1 MSPLPR
7 AIAPI
12 AAFATVVACAP
23 LIVASDAWL
32 NFIVLVLFGALM
44 AQAWNVL
51 AGFGGQFSFGHAV
64 FFGTG
69 AYAMAVLQVRFGVNA
84 WVALPMALAAGAAVG
99 IFIGALTFR
108 YGLRGSYFALATLAF
123 AEIFRILANTFQFT
137 GAGAGLQIPLTGSA
151 AALQFDARAGYLY
164 VVLAFV
170 VVGLAVS
177 TWLKQSRFGAWLQ
190 AVRDNEEA
198 AQALGVDAYRVK
210 LGAIAIS
217 GALMAAAGAFY
228 VQYLHYI
235 DPALAYGPHY
245 SVEALVGAL
254 VGGIGTVWGPVAGAF
269 ALHLLADL
277 TRNAFGDVPGVNLM
291 IYGTVL
297 ILIVMFAPRGIA
309 GVCTAFAARLRGSR

>member
-1 MSPLPR
+1 MTQTIR
-7 AIAPI
+7 AVAPI
-12 AAFATVVACAP
+12 AAFAIAVALAP
-23 LIVASDAWL
+23 LFVGSDAWL
-32 NFIVLVLFGALM
+32 NFIVLALFGALM

-69 AYAMAVLQVRFGVNA
+69 AYAMAALQVRLGVNA
-84 WVALPMALAAGAAVG
+84 WAALPVAVAAGAAVG
-99 IFIGALTFR
+99 VFIGALTFR

-137 GAGAGLQIPLTGSA
+137 GAGAGLQIPLTRSPA
-151 AALQFDARAGYLY
+151 TLQFDARAGYLY

-170 VVGLAVS
+170 VAALALA
-177 TWLKQSRFGAWLQ
+177 TWLKHSRFGAWLQ

-217 GALMAAAGAFY
+217 GAMMAAAGAFY

-254 VGGIGTVWGPVAGAF
+254 VGGIGTVWGPVVGAF
-269 ALHLLADL
+269 ALHLLSDA
-277 TRNAFGDVPGVNLM
+277 TRNALGDVPGVSLM
-291 IYGTVL
+291 IYGALLV
-297 ILIVMFAPRGIA
+297 LIVMFAPRGLV
-309 GVCTAFAARLRGSR
+309 GVFAALAARLRGPR

>member
-1 MSPLPR
+1 LPR

>member
-7 AIAPI
+7 AIVPI

-84 WVALPMALAAGAAVG
+84 WVALPLALAAGAAVG

-269 ALHLLADL
+269 ALHLLGDL

>member
-7 AIAPI
+7 AIVPI

-84 WVALPMALAAGAAVG
+84 WVALPLALAAGAAVG